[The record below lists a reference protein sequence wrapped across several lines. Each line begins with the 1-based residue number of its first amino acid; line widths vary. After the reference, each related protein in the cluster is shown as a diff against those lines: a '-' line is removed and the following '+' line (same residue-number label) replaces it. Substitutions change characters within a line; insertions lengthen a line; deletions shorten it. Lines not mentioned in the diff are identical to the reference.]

1 MYRIYMIEDD
11 MGIFEA
17 VKKSGCK
24 WDLQFF
30 GVKNFRNILAEFA
43 EIQPHL
49 IIMDIGLPYYD
60 GYRWCTEIRK
70 KSDVPILFLS
80 SASDNMNM
88 VMAMNMGGD
97 DFIAKPFDCDVLIAK
112 IQALLRRTYD
122 YVGNMLL
129 LEHRGARLNTAN
141 STLIYQDKEIELTK
155 NELRILSLLLENK
168 GQIVSRESLMDALW
182 ASDCYID
189 GNTLSVNVNR
199 LRKKMEDNGL
209 MDFIQTKFGVGYYI
223 KKADE

>member
-11 MGIFEA
+11 AGIFDA
-17 VKKSGCK
+17 VKGSASK

-30 GVKNFRNILAEFA
+30 GVKNFRNILSEFS

-49 IIMDIGLPYYD
+49 IVMDIGLPYFD

-70 KSDVPILFLS
+70 MSDVPIIFLS
-80 SASDNMNM
+80 SASDSMNM

-97 DFIAKPFDCDVLIAK
+97 DFVAKPFDCDVLIAK

-122 YVGNMLL
+122 YTGNMLL
-129 LEHRGARLNTAN
+129 LEHHGAYLNTAN
-141 STLIYQDKEIELTK
+141 STLVYQNTPIELTK
-155 NELRILSLLLENK
+155 NELRILSALLESK
-168 GQIVSRESLMDALW
+168 GEIVSRESLMDTLW

-189 GNTLSVNVNR
+189 GNTLTVNINR
-199 LRKKMEDNGL
+199 LRKKLEASGL
-209 MDFIQTKFGVGYYI
+209 TDFIQTKRGIGYFI
-223 KKADE
+223 GEEDV

>member
-141 STLIYQDKEIELTK
+141 STLIYQDKVIELTK

-223 KKADE
+223 KEADE

>member
-209 MDFIQTKFGVGYYI
+209 TDFIQTKFGVGYYI